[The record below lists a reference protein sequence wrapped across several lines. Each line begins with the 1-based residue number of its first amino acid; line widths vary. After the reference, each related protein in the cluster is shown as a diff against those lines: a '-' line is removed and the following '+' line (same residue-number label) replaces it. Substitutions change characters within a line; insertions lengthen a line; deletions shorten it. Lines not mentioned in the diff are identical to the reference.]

1 MSTPGEHKGNGT
13 LTETSL
19 QREDTKAQINGILQ
33 HFDVLPS
40 RFDRFI
46 FKYIYVYLIGLFF
59 PSELLLLFFFL
70 GLSPQLQLQVG
81 GILLGSG
88 LNVLTVIALLS
99 ILWPFDVW
107 RLSAPKTLRDLFEKK
122 RIATPDGDTN
132 TSYLCFLENYRDA
145 LGSPKRYFLSGF
157 PMFVLSIL
165 SVYTLIQILSV
176 EHQSSFVML
185 LGVGGFLLI
194 TLLYLAGLYCFG
206 IVIWAVYISGWH
218 VRKLAR
224 LFELRIQPFHPDK
237 CGGLKSLGNFC
248 FGLGSPLLIGSGLTI
263 GFILLSFTQSGV
275 NAVYLAAKVGF
286 GLLLLLY
293 DLPVIVLAF
302 ILPLRDIHTQM
313 VSEGETDEDTYVA
326 HIEALRQ
333 EIQALIET
341 NQVEAAKAVQEK
353 KSLVETLHMPYPAW
367 PFSIRSKFFSTVLG
381 VSGSL
386 LLGLITAALEQYFL
400 PTILALLFHKP

>member
-1 MSTPGEHKGNGT
+1 MSTLGEHQGKGN
-13 LTETSL
+13 LTEASL
-19 QREDTKAQINGILQ
+19 QPEDIKAQINDILL

-70 GLSPQLQLQVG
+70 GLSPQLQLQAGRV
-81 GILLGSG
+81 LLGSG
-88 LNVLTVIALLS
+88 LNVLSVIALLS

-122 RIATPDGDTN
+122 CIATPDGNTN
-132 TSYLCFLENYRDA
+132 TSYLYFLENYRDA
-145 LGSPKRYFLSGF
+145 LGSPKRYFLGGF
-157 PMFVLSIL
+157 PMTVLGIL
-165 SVYTLIQILSV
+165 TVYGLIQILSV
-176 EHQSSFVML
+176 EHQSSVEMI

-194 TLLYLAGLYCFG
+194 TLLYLGGLYCFG
-206 IVIWAVYISGWH
+206 MVTWAVYISGWH
-218 VRKLAR
+218 VRKLVQ

-248 FGLGSPLLIGSGLTI
+248 FGLVSPLLIGSGLTI
-263 GFILLSFTQSGV
+263 GFILLSFTGSGV
-275 NAVYLAAKVGF
+275 NAVYLAVKVGF

-293 DLPVIVLAF
+293 GLPVIVLAF
-302 ILPLRDIHTQM
+302 MLPLWDIHTKM
-313 VSEGETDEDTYVA
+313 VSQGETDEDTYVA

-333 EIQALIET
+333 EIQALLDT
-341 NQVEAAKAVQEK
+341 NQVEEAKAVQEK
-353 KSLVETLHMPYPAW
+353 KSLVETLHTPYPAW
-367 PFSIRSKFFSTVLG
+367 PFSVRSKFFSTVLG

-386 LLGLITAALEQYFL
+386 LLGLITAAVEQYFL
-400 PTILALLFHKP
+400 PAILPLLFHKL

>member
-1 MSTPGEHKGNGT
+1 MSTPGERKGNGT
-13 LTETSL
+13 FTETSL

-46 FKYIYVYLIGLFF
+46 FKHIYIYLIGLFF

-81 GILLGSG
+81 GVLLGSG
-88 LNVLTVIALLS
+88 LNVLSVIALLS

-107 RLSAPKTLRDLFEKK
+107 RLSAPKTLRDLFEKQ

-157 PMFVLSIL
+157 PMIFLGIL
-165 SVYTLIQILSV
+165 SVYGIIQILSF
-176 EHQSSFVML
+176 EHQSSFVMI
-185 LGVGGFLLI
+185 LGVGGFLLT
-194 TLLYLAGLYCFG
+194 TLVYLGGLYCFG
-206 IVIWAVYISGWH
+206 IVTWTVYISGWH
-218 VRKLAR
+218 VRKLVR

-263 GFILLSFTQSGV
+263 GLILLSFTGSGV
-275 NAVYLAAKVGF
+275 NAVYLAGKVGF

-302 ILPLRDIHTQM
+302 MLPLRDIHTKM
-313 VSEGETDEDTYVA
+313 VNEGETDEDIYVA
-326 HIEALRQ
+326 HIEALRE
-333 EIQALIET
+333 EIQALLDT

-353 KSLVETLHMPYPAW
+353 KSLVETLHTPYPSW
-367 PFSIRSKFFSTVLG
+367 PFSVRSKFFSTVLG

-386 LLGLITAALEQYFL
+386 LLGLITAAVEQYFL
-400 PTILALLFHKP
+400 PAILPLLFHKP